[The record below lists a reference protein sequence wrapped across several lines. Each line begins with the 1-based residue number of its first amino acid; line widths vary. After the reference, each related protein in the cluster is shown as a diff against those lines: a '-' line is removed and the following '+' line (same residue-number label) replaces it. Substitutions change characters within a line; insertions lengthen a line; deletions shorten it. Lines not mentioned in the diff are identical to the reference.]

1 MNRNVLGTKN
11 LGDILSERESIAL
24 EMQVRKLF
32 QMYDFSLHVPPPTS
46 YIRKF
51 RRDRLQSHI

>member
-1 MNRNVLGTKN
+1 MDKWSASVDRNVLGTKN

-24 EMQVRKLF
+24 EMQVRSLF

-46 YIRKF
+46 YTV
-51 RRDRLQSHI
+51 